1 MRIAGRLQEKSAR
14 LVRQAHQPVRQAG
27 FTITEVLLA
36 DLMMLIAISLSGIGV
51 TNLLRSNYQANAGTE
66 IRNNL
71 NRTLE
76 FVSDEV
82 RRARIIADSEA
93 DIVTTQVPEARAA
106 GSRVVLAFQIP
117 DPNNP
122 GQAPLNEQI
131 VYYTKGPENSLTGPR
146 VLWRYGPNLDA
157 NGNYITPADITTWIR
172 SPVTDMLA
180 ATANNPNF
188 CDDHADFELIAADPG
203 DVDGFFACV
212 RGGGGQVILNANA
225 QVNLTTGDTVNYFVS
240 TRVSPRATN

>member
-1 MRIAGRLQEKSAR
+1 MRSYSEYINHLGRLQKKSAHR
-14 LVRQAHQPVRQAG
+14 PLQAG

-36 DLMMLIAISLSGIGV
+36 SLMMVIVISVAGIGV

-66 IRNNL
+66 IQNNL

-82 RRARIIADSEA
+82 RRARIIADSETA
-93 DIVTTQVPEARAA
+93 ITSTQVPTGARA
-106 GSRVVLAFQIP
+106 VLAFQIP

-131 VYYTKGPENSLTGPR
+131 VYYTQNSQTGDSLTGL
-146 VLWRYGPNLDA
+146 VLWRYGPNLDE
-157 NGNYITPADITTWIR
+157 NGNYITPEDIDSWIP

-180 ATANNPNF
+180 AAANNPNCPTGF
-188 CDDHADFELIAADPG
+188 TRIPADT
-203 DVDGFFACV
+203 VDGFYACI
-212 RGGGGQVILNANA
+212 RAGGGQVILNANA
-225 QVNLTTGDTVNYFVS
+225 EVEMTTVTNGNRDKVDYSVS
-240 TRVSPRATN
+240 TRVSPRATD

>member
-1 MRIAGRLQEKSAR
+1 MRSYSEYINHLGRLQKKSAHR
-14 LVRQAHQPVRQAG
+14 PLQAG

-36 DLMMLIAISLSGIGV
+36 SLMMVIVISVAGIGV
-51 TNLLRSNYQANAGTE
+51 TNLLRSNYRANAGTE
-66 IRNNL
+66 IQNNL

-82 RRARIIADSEA
+82 RRARIIADSETA
-93 DIVTTQVPEARAA
+93 ITSTQVPTGARA
-106 GSRVVLAFQIP
+106 VLAFQIP

-146 VLWRYGPNLDA
+146 VLWRYGPDLDA
-157 NGNYITPADITTWIR
+157 NGNYNINSWQH
-172 SPVTDMLA
+172 SPVTDRLA
-180 ATANNPNF
+180 AAASNPNCPTGF
-188 CDDHADFELIAADPG
+188 TRIPALGNVDDFY
-203 DVDGFFACV
+203 ACV
-212 RGGGGQVILNANA
+212 RNGGRQVILNANA
-225 QVNLTTGDTVNYFVS
+225 EVNLTTGDTDKDKVNYSVS